1 VFWQA
6 LSPISPYSSGLRR
19 EDLGGGR
26 PVGGGDGWRTI
37 RDPTAVEATGLGQSR
52 GAPRGK
58 GERKPLPPGKKA
70 AVQIA

>member
-1 VFWQA
+1 
-6 LSPISPYSSGLRR
+6 
-19 EDLGGGR
+19 LGGGR